1 MTMSLALE
9 QRDTQSDIG
18 SRVLWQ
24 KEFGL
29 NAAYLTPK
37 EIEILHFMAQGY
49 LNKQI
54 ANNLDIA
61 EQTAKNHVSSIL
73 RKLDA
78 SNRTQAVMRAS
89 RFGIISLLA

>member
-9 QRDTQSDIG
+9 EKGNQTGIG

-37 EIEILHFMAQGY
+37 EVEILHYMAQGY

-54 ANNLDIA
+54 AVQLDMA

-73 RKLDA
+73 RKLH
-78 SNRTQAVMRAS
+78 SINRTQAVLRAT
-89 RFGIISLLA
+89 RFGIISLVA